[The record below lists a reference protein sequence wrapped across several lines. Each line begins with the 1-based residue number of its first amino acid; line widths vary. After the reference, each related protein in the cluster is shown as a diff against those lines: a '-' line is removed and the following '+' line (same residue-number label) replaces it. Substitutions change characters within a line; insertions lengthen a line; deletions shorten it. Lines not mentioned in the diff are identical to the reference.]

1 MIWAGCGGYVGHC
14 DIVAHCDIAVYSLII
29 TGSSEICHGD
39 ALGVGC
45 VIFSGILHR
54 ALGIGT
60 CRALNG
66 RGDVIVGSGVSSSAK
81 LVKSMVPR
89 SLKSSDRSWIWIGF
103 TMRSSRNWSTWVTS
117 GSVAG
122 GGGVGWG
129 WVGGGLGGGG
139 GGSDIV
145 SFVVGR
151 AMGVLV
157 SLGLVEMSGIG
168 DMTAAVAAVMPSSP
182 LTSGFRGVVGG
193 CWDISHSIWLHVSVS
208 KSVLCMEMTGLSNEL
223 MELNHEKSKSGLLW
237 SGDCTSESG
246 EPGDRSRLGQ
256 GLTLFGVDS
265 LLLKA

>member
-45 VIFSGILHR
+45 VIFPGILHR

-66 RGDVIVGSGVSSSAK
+66 QGDVIVGSGVSSSAK

-122 GGGVGWG
+122 GGGGGGGWG
-129 WVGGGLGGGG
+129 WVGGRAGGVGEVRHRVLCGG
-139 GGSDIV
+139 TCHGG
-145 SFVVGR
+145 
-151 AMGVLV
+151 A
-157 SLGLVEMSGIG
+157 GLVGFSGNVRHRWHDSSRCRCHAIVAIDFRFPWG
-168 DMTAAVAAVMPSSP
+168 RGRVLGYIPFNLAARVRVK
-182 LTSGFRGVVGG
+182 VGIVHG
-193 CWDISHSIWLHVSVS
+193 NDWTV
-208 KSVLCMEMTGLSNEL
+208 
-223 MELNHEKSKSGLLW
+223 
-237 SGDCTSESG
+237 
-246 EPGDRSRLGQ
+246 
-256 GLTLFGVDS
+256 
-265 LLLKA
+265 